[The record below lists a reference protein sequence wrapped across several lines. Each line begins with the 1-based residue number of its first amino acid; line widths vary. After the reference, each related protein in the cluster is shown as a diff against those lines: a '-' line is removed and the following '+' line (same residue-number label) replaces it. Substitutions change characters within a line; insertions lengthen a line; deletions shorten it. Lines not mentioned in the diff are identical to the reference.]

1 MNTTTQAT
9 KKPNTTK
16 PATTTTTKKPTT
28 TTRPSVVVPDAAQV
42 GSADFKPGSLYKGPT
57 VNFRKDGD
65 ATTLG
70 VWWWSLKG
78 IMEPVNGV
86 SVDMALDFLIANKVT
101 EIYLDVSAMMPWDEE
116 EAQGGLSE
124 DDIEAGMVSERYVRG
139 FVKKCS
145 KYGMRVA
152 ALTGDYAW
160 INPDNTGFEK
170 YVEKFNAYQKAAAE
184 DEKFY
189 SMHLDV
195 EPHQHPDFKT
205 GEEGRAKVMQLFADF
220 AVNKAAPAAKE
231 AGTLLEWD
239 IPFWMTDVVK
249 DGKGNEVVLADLMA
263 QLCDTIAIMSYR
275 DTAEKILDVS
285 KEEIAYAKKYGH
297 KIILGVETKSSE
309 GDQVSFMEEGKAVMV
324 EEMAKVHESLK
335 ASFPDGNFGM
345 AVHQASVWY
354 TLKD

>member
-1 MNTTTQAT
+1 MMKEKRERMNGTMKWMKLAAVAACACVTASLVTGCTSDGGENASSSAPSSTSTTTAGTTQAP
-9 KKPNTTK
+9 KNTT
-16 PATTTTTKKPTT
+16 
-28 TTRPSVVVPDAAQV
+28 VD
-42 GSADFKPGSLYKGPT
+42 
-57 VNFRKDGD
+57 FRKQTDTD
-65 ATTLG
+65 TLG
-70 VWWWSLKG
+70 VWWWQ
-78 IMEPVNGV
+78 VNTIKSSDQQLAFLQENAV
-86 SVDMALDFLIANKVT
+86 S
-101 EIYLDVSAMMPWDEE
+101 EIYLFIDGMSEASNAKASFADVRA
-116 EAQGGLSE
+116 
-124 DDIEAGMVSERYVRG
+124 
-139 FVKKCS
+139 FVKKAGDM
-145 KYGMRVA
+145 GMRVA